1 MLSKNVLGRLNRQEI
16 SSALANGRV
25 ALESGQFGAFLADL
39 VSQAPRTTVE
49 QICWRFY
56 DRQLASGLDENS
68 PADAFYD
75 SLHDSM
81 ARADPAFGYYVEPAD
96 FRREL
101 NAMHFEIFGIALTK
115 RLGWQHEGIC
125 LRELVATNRYLQER
139 GEQELWHAMGHY
151 NRALGQ
157 AGFAMVRRRNR
168 VEWGRRVMSARI
180 ESMQRSQQRGVSPE
194 CVARY
199 ANRYGSDL
207 IWRSGNGVLA
217 LIQAL
222 EERLEFRVS
231 GEAQLRLHSLL
242 HVFYDQA
249 VRALLNARPF

>member
-1 MLSKNVLGRLNRQEI
+1 MLSKNVLNRLNRQELT
-16 SSALANGRV
+16 SALVNGRV
-25 ALESGQFGAFLADL
+25 ALESGQFGAFVADL
-39 VSQAPRTTVE
+39 VSQAPRTAVE
-49 QICWRFY
+49 QVCWRFY
-56 DRQLASGLDENS
+56 DRQLASGQDENS
-68 PADAFYD
+68 PADSFYE

-81 ARADPAFGYYVEPAD
+81 TRADPAFSYYVELAD

-101 NAMHFEIFGIALTK
+101 NALHFEIFGIALSK

-125 LRELVATNRYLQER
+125 LRELVATQRYLEDR
-139 GEQELWHAMGHY
+139 DEHGIWEAMGDY
-151 NRALGQ
+151 NRAIGQ

-168 VEWGRRVMSARI
+168 VEWGRKVMSARI
-180 ESMQRSQQRGVSPE
+180 ESMQHSQERGVPSE
-194 CVARY
+194 CIARY

-207 IWRSGNGVLA
+207 VWRSGYAAMA